1 MGKLKEKDIQYV
13 YDAIS
18 ESEMIQNLI
27 RKIADSSGNRNT
39 GNTESERLQSQ
50 ISSLQSRLQQANESL
65 EQYKNFYIHAKPE
78 LEKNEK
84 MQKEIENF
92 KSEISDYEADIHEKS
107 TEIEKLR
114 TALDKA
120 NNKNNE
126 LLSKLKT
133 AKENAD
139 RLKKQ
144 FDTPINFLD
153 MYRELSDSTR
163 SGLENVISDKNEIT
177 FIASCSNENNLSSIW
192 EYTKDISGDSSY
204 ADDFKILSRIFDYFF
219 DVFNDS
225 LPDAKYI
232 RDNVEP
238 GDYLD
243 DDYHDRCAGSAT
255 SGEITEIILRGYKS
269 KNTGRIIHKSL
280 VKAQ

>member
-1 MGKLKEKDIQYV
+1 MGKLKEKDIQYI

-27 RKIADSSGNRNT
+27 RTIADSSGNKNT
-39 GNTESERLQSQ
+39 GNAESERLQSQ
-50 ISSLQSRLQQANESL
+50 ISSLQSQLQQANKSL
-65 EQYKNFYIHAKPE
+65 EQYKNFYIHAKSE

-84 MQKEIENF
+84 MQKEIENL
-92 KSEISDYEADIHEKS
+92 KSEISDYEADMHEKS
-107 TEIEKLR
+107 TEIKKLR

-120 NNKNNE
+120 NNKSNE
-126 LLSKLKT
+126 LLSKLKI
-133 AKENAD
+133 AEKNAD

-153 MYRELSDSTR
+153 MYRELSNSTR
-163 SGLENVISDKNEIT
+163 SGLKNVISDKNEIT

-192 EYTKDISGDSSY
+192 EYTKDISGDSAY
-204 ADDFKILSRIFDYFF
+204 ADDFKTLCRIFDYFF